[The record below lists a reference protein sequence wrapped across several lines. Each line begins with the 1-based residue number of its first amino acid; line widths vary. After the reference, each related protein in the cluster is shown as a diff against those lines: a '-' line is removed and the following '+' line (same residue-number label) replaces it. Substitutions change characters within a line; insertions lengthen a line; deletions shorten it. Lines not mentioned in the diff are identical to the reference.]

1 MGSATMFP
9 EDQTGEKKVAGV
21 HQKINPEDKAKLLE
35 QKVEKLVI
43 DILGKPKYFSQI
55 RARNVYSDRWR
66 VDIYCEV
73 PRQGGLTNMPSTE
86 ISDSFFI
93 VFRNNEIFRSD
104 PPLKPKYKKK
114 EK

>member
-1 MGSATMFP
+1 MFS
-9 EDQTGEKKVAGV
+9 
-21 HQKINPEDKAKLLE
+21 PEDKISFDKNLNVHQQIDPNEGARLLE
-35 QKVEKLVI
+35 AKVEKLVI

-66 VDIYCEV
+66 VDIYCEI
-73 PRQGGLTNMPSTE
+73 PKQRGLTDIPSTE

-93 VFRNNEIFRSD
+93 VFRDNEIFRSN

>member
-9 EDQTGEKKVAGV
+9 EDQTSEKKVASV
-21 HQKINPEDKAKLLE
+21 HQQINPEDRARLLE
-35 QKVEKLVI
+35 AKVEKLVI

-73 PRQGGLTNMPSTE
+73 PRQRGLTDIPSTE

-93 VFRNNEIFRSD
+93 VFRDDEIFRSD
-104 PPLKPKYKKK
+104 PPLEPKYNKK